1 MREVGAAACLVV
13 ALTGAAASAQ
23 PSSGSGTAG
32 WRAAVSAALAFGYA
46 EGKMLALERHSIPAA
61 LTTKKA
67 ADAALDELDRRA
79 SEARDAFLFVER
91 YGSAYW
97 TVAAELRIGDA
108 FECQANTI
116 AAIPPPPLALP
127 PGTSPPPLDEYR
139 AVLEGLVKPLR
150 DQADHSWERAAAA
163 EGSGFWS
170 RVAHDRLAGVS
181 RPDC

>member
-108 FECQANTI
+108 FECRRT
-116 AAIPPPPLALP
+116 
-127 PGTSPPPLDEYR
+127 R
-139 AVLEGLVKPLR
+139 
-150 DQADHSWERAAAA
+150 
-163 EGSGFWS
+163 
-170 RVAHDRLAGVS
+170 S
-181 RPDC
+181 RPSHRHPSRFRPERLPRLWTSTEQCSRGS